1 MYVSF
6 NSMYEI
12 AINSIEL
19 KKRERLNE
27 LKDYIKLILDYYPE
41 TSFIL
46 DLEKKTKIINK
57 ELNFFKEKELPTK

>member
-1 MYVSF
+1 MYVKF

-19 KKRERLNE
+19 KKRDRLNE

-41 TSFIL
+41 TTFIE
-46 DLEKKTKIINK
+46 DLEKKIKIIDK
-57 ELNFFKEKELPTK
+57 ELNLFKEKELPTK